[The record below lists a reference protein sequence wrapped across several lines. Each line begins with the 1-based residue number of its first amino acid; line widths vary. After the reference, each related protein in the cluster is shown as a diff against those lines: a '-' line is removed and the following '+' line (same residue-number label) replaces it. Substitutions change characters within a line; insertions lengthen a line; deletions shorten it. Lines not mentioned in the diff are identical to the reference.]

1 MKKLLQKINTRET
14 RSLIFGLVLA
24 LAIGGASSF
33 VSAQGSIS
41 TGGGTAAVPFL
52 GPTTGLLSR
61 IGSLTVGA
69 STTASWITSTLSEI
83 GCTRSTYNGVNTCL
97 DVSGGGT
104 FANLIIDQTT
114 QVRETAVVSS
124 LGEYGGGLGDLG
136 IIPTFLIE
144 DIGAANNSMLV
155 QGLGR
160 VSGSE
165 GSEGQQNFNPLNTT
179 NERDICARPS
189 GELRIC

>member
-69 STTASWITSTLSEI
+69 STTPLWIELLECNKSSLLGTM
-83 GCTRSTYNGVNTCL
+83 TCL

-114 QVRETAVVSS
+114 QVRLTAVVSS